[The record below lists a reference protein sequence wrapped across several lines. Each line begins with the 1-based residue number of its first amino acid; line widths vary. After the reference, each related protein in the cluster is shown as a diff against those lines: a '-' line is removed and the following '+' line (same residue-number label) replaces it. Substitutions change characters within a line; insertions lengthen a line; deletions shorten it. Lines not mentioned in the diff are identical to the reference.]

1 MTDMSELD
9 ERISACIKSGVLDT
23 QAVVMLRGEFHAT
36 RAELDRLKDTLASVT
51 VEYEKV
57 YGQLAQL
64 KAGMEGLE
72 RYELRAHYWEDVAE
86 YIRADD
92 LNAVLTEEK

>member
-23 QAVVMLRGEFHAT
+23 QAVVMLRELLHAT
-36 RAELDRLKDTLASVT
+36 RAELA
-51 VEYEKV
+51 
-57 YGQLAQL
+57 AL
-64 KAGMEGLE
+64 KAGIAGLP
-72 RYELRAHYWEDVAE
+72 RYELRAHYWEDVAD

-92 LNAVLTEEK
+92 LNAVLTKEK